1 MNRIEKRMDE
11 LKAENKKAFITY
23 ITAGL
28 PDMETTKNIIKA
40 QEGITDVIELGVPF
54 SDPTADGP
62 VIQQASFEAIQK
74 GASLKKTFSLVED
87 LRTGGSD
94 QPIVFMMY
102 YNTIVNYGLDDFVK
116 KCADTGVDGLI
127 VPDLPM
133 EEQEALK
140 GALKGRDDTILIEL
154 VSPISDKRIPDILK
168 NARGFVYCVSS
179 MGVTGQA
186 ADFHKEV
193 INYLSRVREVS
204 DIPVMMGFGIREAK
218 DVASM
223 KDIIDGCI
231 VGSYFINLLREHD
244 FDPETAREYVT
255 KFKNELNGTSN

>member
-1 MNRIEKRMDE
+1 MNRIEKRMSE
-11 LKAENKKAFITY
+11 LKAAGEKAFITY

-28 PDMETTKNIIKA
+28 PDMGKTMEIIKA
-40 QEGITDVIELGVPF
+40 QEGITDVIELGIPF

-62 VIQQASFEAIQK
+62 VIQQASYEAIQN
-74 GASLKKTFSLVED
+74 GASLKKTFKLMEEI
-87 LRTGGSD
+87 RAGGSE

-116 KCADTGVDGLI
+116 KCSESGVDGLI

-140 GALKGRDDTILIEL
+140 GALKGNDDTILIEL
-154 VSPISDKRIPDILK
+154 VSPISDKRIPEILED
-168 NARGFVYCVSS
+168 ARGFVYCVSS

-193 INYLSRVREVS
+193 VNYLGKVREVS
-204 DIPVMMGFGIREAK
+204 KIPVMMGFGIREAV
-218 DVASM
+218 DVSPM

-231 VGSYFINLLREHD
+231 VGSYFINLMREND
-244 FDPETAREYVT
+244 FEPNAAKEYAAR
-255 KFKNELNGTSN
+255 FKKELNSLQ